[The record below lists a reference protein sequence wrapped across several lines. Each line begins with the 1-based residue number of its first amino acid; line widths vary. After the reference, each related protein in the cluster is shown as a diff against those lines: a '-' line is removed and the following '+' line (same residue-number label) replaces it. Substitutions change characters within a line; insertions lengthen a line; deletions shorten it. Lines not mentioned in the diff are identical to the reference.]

1 MQKRGRYSKAFKNE
15 AVRLLALGEKPAS
28 ELAMELG
35 VKRTLLYRWLDQLNR
50 KGEGAFDGPGRPV
63 KDQQSELT
71 RLRQELKT
79 VKEERDILK
88 KAAAYFAKDLK

>member
-1 MQKRGRYSKAFKNE
+1 VGRYTKEYKAE
-15 AVRLLALGEKPAS
+15 AVRLLEAGEKPAS

-35 VKRTLLYRWLDQLNR
+35 VKRTLLYRWRDQLR
-50 KGEGAFDGPGRPV
+50 AKGDAAFSGSGRPRN
-63 KDQQSELT
+63 DQLSEIA
-71 RLRQELKT
+71 RLKKELKE

>member
-1 MQKRGRYSKAFKNE
+1 MGRHTKEFKVE
-15 AVRLLALGEKPAS
+15 AVRLLDSGEKRAS

-35 VKRTLLYRWLDQLNR
+35 VKRTLLYRWRDQLR
-50 KGEGAFDGPGRPV
+50 EKSEAAFSGAGRPRN
-63 KDQQSELT
+63 DQLSEIAQLKK
-71 RLRQELKT
+71 ELKE

>member
-1 MQKRGRYSKAFKNE
+1 MQKRGRYSKAFKAE
-15 AVRLLALGEKPAS
+15 AVRLLEIGEKPAS

-35 VKRTLLYRWLDQLNR
+35 IKRTLLYRWRDQLKQ
-50 KGEGAFDGPGRPV
+50 KGAGAFDGPGRPV

-71 RLRQELKT
+71 RLRQELKIVT
-79 VKEERDILK
+79 EERDILK